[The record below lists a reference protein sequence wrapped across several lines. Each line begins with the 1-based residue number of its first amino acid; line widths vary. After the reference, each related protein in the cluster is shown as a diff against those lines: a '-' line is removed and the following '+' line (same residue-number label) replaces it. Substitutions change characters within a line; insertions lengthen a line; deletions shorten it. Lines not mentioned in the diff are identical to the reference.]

1 MSKGFT
7 NWKDATVAF
16 RQHESSKCHKEAQ
29 EKLVTLPAS
38 SRDIGEMLS
47 SSLAEEKAVAQH
59 ALLKILYSLQFLS
72 RQGCAF
78 RGHDDVEGNFYQLF
92 NLLSKEDKRVGFIKR
107 SITCKCKFT
116 SVFHSLQSQ
125 QWLQKKRERYI
136 SHEVQNELIKLMA
149 LSVLRKI
156 AGDLQATEFI
166 SVMIDECTDVQNKEQ
181 VILSLASYMHA
192 C

>member
-38 SRDIGEMLS
+38 SQDIGEMLS

-59 ALLKILYSLQFLS
+59 ALLKILNSLQFLS
-72 RQGCAF
+72 RPGCAF

-107 SITCKCKFT
+107 SIKCKYKFT
-116 SVFHSLQSQ
+116 SVFHPLQSQ
-125 QWLQKKRERYI
+125 QWLQKKREHYM

-156 AGDLQATEFI
+156 AGDLQATEYI

-181 VILSLASYMHA
+181 VILSVASYMHA
-192 C
+192 Y